1 MGCFARL
8 RRMLDEPP
16 HEKYNVT
23 QTYALFVT
31 IIRWVMQHVRIPA
44 DQINTP
50 GDRSA
55 HKLFE
60 ALPLAAIGDHPW
72 GINVAPVARIE
83 RIGSC
88 TVKVPAPANFESH
101 TVRRFL
107 INLRDATAHGDARKV
122 SPFNV
127 RIGPE
132 HLLAGFSFKCS
143 EIDGRKRTWQG
154 KITLLE
160 DDMRRVGNQLAKTYC
175 NALRRSESN
184 RRNDNFGTDAASIK
198 ETAA

>member
-1 MGCFARL
+1 
-8 RRMLDEPP
+8 MLDEPP

-23 QTYALFVT
+23 QTYALFMT
-31 IIRWVMQHVRIPA
+31 IICWVMQHVRIPA
-44 DQINTP
+44 NEINTP

-55 HKLFE
+55 HKLLE
-60 ALPLAAIGDHPW
+60 ALSLAAIGDHPW

-83 RIGSC
+83 RIGSY
-88 TVKVPAPANFESH
+88 TVKVPAPEKFESH

-127 RIGPE
+127 RIGAE
-132 HLLAGFSFKCS
+132 RVLAGFSFKCA
-143 EIDGRKRTWQG
+143 EIDGRRITWQG

-175 NALRRSESN
+175 NALRRSEPN
-184 RRNDNFGTDAASIK
+184 RRNNNFGTDAASIK